1 MSILKIVLYVLPFVV
16 AIVVGWFAL
25 GIGLTGGLPTDVS
38 PITMA
43 NILVV
48 AAILIIA
55 LNVGW
60 IVAYNRR

>member
-25 GIGLTGGLPTDVS
+25 GIGLTGGLPVDAS
-38 PITMA
+38 PIAMA

-48 AAILIIA
+48 AALLIIV

-60 IVAYNRR
+60 IVAYNKK

>member
-1 MSILKIVLYVLPFVV
+1 MSIVKIVLYVLPFVV

-25 GIGLTGGLPTDVS
+25 GIGLTGGLPVDVS
-38 PITMA
+38 PIAMA
-43 NILVV
+43 NVLAV